1 MDPSGKKLEGYDG
14 YVIEPGGP
22 DQIMADRNQRIVE
35 GTHNLSWHYKSK
47 TKHSP
52 AYMSIIVHSKRI
64 SSDRGILIHWGLSR
78 GWSTGCLIPSTE
90 KSIMS
95 DRKIYRAVNSTSL
108 FDKIMNFAYKVEKI
122 NKKSRTSQN
131 KFDDVKGEVSKDTIK
146 GKSINKI
153 ILVVKNN
160 IKRIL

>member
-1 MDPSGKKLEGYDG
+1 M
-14 YVIEPGGP
+14 
-22 DQIMADRNQRIVE
+22 N
-35 GTHNLSWHYKSK
+35 
-47 TKHSP
+47 
-52 AYMSIIVHSKRI
+52 
-64 SSDRGILIHWGLSR
+64 
-78 GWSTGCLIPSTE
+78 
-90 KSIMS
+90 
-95 DRKIYRAVNSTSL
+95 DRKIYKAVNSTSL